1 MKCVVTGAAGF
12 IGSHLCEALLDR
24 GYSVAGIDG
33 FIPYYP
39 RWYKD
44 ANLSHLLGR
53 HGFAFHELDLR
64 CHDPIRALDG
74 AEAVFHL
81 AAVPGLTR
89 SWTEFDLY
97 QDCNLTATQRLLQGL
112 DKAGVRRIVLGSTS
126 SVYGRYACGD
136 ETLPTNPI
144 SPYGVTKLAA
154 ENMARA
160 HADGRDLEVVVLRF
174 FSVYG
179 PRQRPDMAYHRFIHA
194 MLHNQPVTITGD
206 GHQVRGNT
214 YVSDCVAATIAALD
228 ATPGETFNVGGGESA
243 SVWDIVHRLEAII
256 GCKARIERE
265 VARPGD
271 QRVTGADTRRLTRH
285 TGWTPQVSLDEGLS
299 RQVEWQRTLAKRIA
313 A

>member
-1 MKCVVTGAAGF
+1 MTWVEAFVMKCVVTGAAGF

-53 HGFAFHELDLR
+53 YGFAFHELDLR

-97 QDCNLTATQRLLQGL
+97 QDRNLTATQRLLQGL

-160 HADGRDLEVVVLRF
+160 DADGRDLEVVALCASLVF
-174 FSVYG
+174 TV
-179 PRQRPDMAYHRFIHA
+179 HA
-194 MLHNQPVTITGD
+194 KGRIW
-206 GHQVRGNT
+206 R
-214 YVSDCVAATIAALD
+214 TIASFMQCCTISRSQSRAM
-228 ATPGETFNVGGGESA
+228 GIRYG
-243 SVWDIVHRLEAII
+243 AIPMCPI
-256 GCKARIERE
+256 AWL
-265 VARPGD
+265 
-271 QRVTGADTRRLTRH
+271 RR
-285 TGWTPQVSLDEGLS
+285 
-299 RQVEWQRTLAKRIA
+299 
-313 A
+313 